1 MWGTTI
7 KASRQERHFVRLGLE
22 DFSSHHWCRE
32 GRRRERLR
40 WGSRGSSYD
49 VTKTF
54 LKIDNFTKNILLLMI
69 TTADTR
75 TWQPVKRFAPPTR
88 PNCRRRK
95 WSELFS
101 VPLTTCIERLAFE
114 LKPFE
119 EKKLFSVR
127 QVPAGAHIIFK
138 ERHTRMVPNFSKG
151 EHIEKNTNNQPLF
164 FYLS

>member
-7 KASRQERHFVRLGLE
+7 KASRQERHHVRQGLE

-49 VTKTF
+49 FTWFQTKTF

-101 VPLTTCIERLAFE
+101 VQLRTCIERLASK
-114 LKPFE
+114 LKPLE
-119 EKKLFSVR
+119 EK
-127 QVPAGAHIIFK
+127 
-138 ERHTRMVPNFSKG
+138 
-151 EHIEKNTNNQPLF
+151 EKTFLCSPDTCWSTHHFQRKT
-164 FYLS
+164 Y

>member
-7 KASRQERHFVRLGLE
+7 KASRQERHHVRQDLE

-40 WGSRGSSYD
+40 WGSRGSFYD
-49 VTKTF
+49 VTWFQTKTF

-101 VPLTTCIERLAFE
+101 VQLRTCIERLASK
-114 LKPFE
+114 LKPLE
-119 EKKLFSVR
+119 EK
-127 QVPAGAHIIFK
+127 
-138 ERHTRMVPNFSKG
+138 E
-151 EHIEKNTNNQPLF
+151 NTFLCSPDTCWSTHHF
-164 FYLS
+164 RRKTY

>member
-7 KASRQERHFVRLGLE
+7 KASRQEIHHVRQDLE

-49 VTKTF
+49 VTWFQTKTF
-54 LKIDNFTKNILLLMI
+54 LKIDNFTKNILLLI
-69 TTADTR
+69 NTTADTR

-101 VPLTTCIERLAFE
+101 VQLRTCIERLASK
-114 LKPFE
+114 LKPLE
-119 EKKLFSVR
+119 EK
-127 QVPAGAHIIFK
+127 
-138 ERHTRMVPNFSKG
+138 
-151 EHIEKNTNNQPLF
+151 EKTFLCSPDTCWSTHHFQRKT
-164 FYLS
+164 Y